1 MAVDDRWYLSKRG
14 PDGKRLK
21 AKRYGRGKRWRCR
34 YEDANGEPRERLF
47 ERKDD
52 AQAFDIQARAGLA
65 EETTVDQGERR
76 TTFREYAER
85 WRLSRQ
91 IGQALD
97 YRRHTESR
105 LRHHHYPYLGDRPI
119 RAINVTDVLEW
130 IAQLLQANVAQSSVK
145 TYFDLLNNVMNSA
158 VADKV
163 IPDNPCKAIR
173 LFAILRGFSRAPKW
187 VPTDDD
193 VLALVDAVPHQYQ
206 AAIWAGAGEG
216 MRLGEV
222 LGLEDGTRCI
232 DPTRQELHVVQQLRF
247 HKATYG
253 GFYLAPPKAGSVG
266 DVDLDD
272 HVAAVFAEHIRE
284 YPPVRVELPDI
295 TAGTPDPGKEPRR
308 RRVALLFTD
317 DQGRPIHDQRWSD
330 MWQTWRK
337 AAGWPDEGT
346 FHSLRHYFATRLITS
361 GADPT
366 DVQRALRHSS
376 LRITLETYVHWW
388 PKKERR
394 RNVIS
399 TALRDASAKRRAA
412 PENQDPR

>member
-1 MAVDDRWYLSKRG
+1 MAVDDRWYLKKRG
-14 PDGKRLK
+14 PDGKRLRSE
-21 AKRYGRGKRWRCR
+21 RYGRGKRWRVR

-52 AQAFDIQARAGLA
+52 AEAFDARARAGLA
-65 EETTVDQGERR
+65 EETRVDQGERR
-76 TTFREYAER
+76 TSFREYAER
-85 WRLSRQ
+85 WRVSRQ

-97 YRRHTESR
+97 YQRHTESR
-105 LRHHHYPYLGDRPI
+105 LRHHHYPHFGDRPI
-119 RAINVTDVLEW
+119 RGITVTDVLEW
-130 IAQLLQANVAQSSVK
+130 IAKLLQANVAQSSVK
-145 TYFDLLNNVMNSA
+145 TYFDLLNNIMNSA

-163 IPDNPCKAIR
+163 IPDNPCKSIR

-193 VLALVDAVPHQYQ
+193 VLALVDVVPDEYQ

-222 LGLEDGTRCI
+222 LGLEDSARCI
-232 DPTRQELHVVQQLRF
+232 DPDRQEVHVVQQLRF
-247 HKATYG
+247 HKASYG

-272 HVAAVFAEHIRE
+272 YVAAVFAEHVRK
-284 YPPVRVELPDI
+284 YPPVLVELPDI
-295 TAGTPDPGKEPRR
+295 TAGTPDPGKDPKRR
-308 RRVALLFTD
+308 LVPLLFTD
-317 DQGRPIHDQRWSD
+317 DYGRPIHDQRWSD
-330 MWQTWRK
+330 LWQVWRK

-366 DVQRALRHSS
+366 DVQNALRHSS

-388 PKKERR
+388 PKKDRR
-394 RNVIS
+394 RNIVS
-399 TALRDASAKRRAA
+399 SALRDARAKRQRS
-412 PENQDPR
+412 PRTKDPH